1 VRYRIALSLNKVL
14 LDTSGL
20 DSRDIHTYRL
30 LRFLVIRMK
39 RCVIQF
45 SYQNT
50 RSVGRRSKGKEE
62 AMGVKSLIL
71 WIKQE
76 LKVDG
81 NYVK

>member
-1 VRYRIALSLNKVL
+1 
-14 LDTSGL
+14 
-20 DSRDIHTYRL
+20 
-30 LRFLVIRMK
+30 MK